1 MIMTQKELKTLCS
14 NMTLEEKIGMVH
26 GITLFKTKAVERLNI
41 PAFTYSDGPM
51 GVRLEYENDVWFPK
65 GFTDDYT
72 SYLPSNTALASTFN
86 PGHAYIAGQILGE
99 ETRGRGKDMILA
111 PGINIHRSPLGGR
124 NFEYMSEDPY
134 LSGRMAVPYIQG
146 IQENDVSACVKH
158 YALNNQ
164 ETRRNDVD
172 TYVSERALF
181 EIYLPAFRAAVREGK
196 ALGLMGS
203 YNKFR
208 EVYCSHHQYLVDEI
222 LRKEWGFEGI
232 MVSDWGSIHDTEE
245 AGTAGIDV
253 DMRTTNDFDEYYFAD
268 PLKKAVE
275 EGRVPM
281 EKLDEKIMHILHV
294 MNEVHMLDGE
304 RKAGTYNAPS
314 SGEKL
319 LKAAEESIILLKN
332 EEKLLPLD
340 RKKIKKLLVIGDN
353 ANRMHA
359 LGGGSAEIK
368 ALYEI
373 SPLLGLKMVLGG
385 NCEVTYEP
393 GYYNYVVGN
402 AWGKDANSQGTGG
415 NPMKKL
421 EPEEINTLNEKYLER
436 AKAACSRA
444 DAVIFIGGLNHD
456 HDVEGKDKD
465 NMRLP
470 NGQDHVIR
478 ELLKARP
485 DMIITMIT
493 GSPVDMH
500 EWLPEAKTLL
510 YYSYNGMQGGLAFAK
525 VIFGEVN
532 PSGKLTMTLPLTLE
546 DSPAH
551 RLGEFPGG
559 DMVHYN
565 EDIYVGY
572 RYFDTYVVKPAFAFG
587 HGLSYTE
594 FSFGEVMASVT
605 EEGGCRDG
613 ICTIPSLFVKA
624 SVPISNVG
632 SRDGAVTVQFYIKP
646 VDSAVKRPI
655 KELRGFE
662 KQFLKAGETKEFCA
676 EFDAYSFSYYDEDR
690 KCYVTLPGD
699 YEICA
704 AFACDDVRSIAKVT
718 IQREYTIA
726 R

>member
-1 MIMTQKELKTLCS
+1 MTQNELKTLCS
-14 NMTLEEKIGMVH
+14 NMTLDEKIGMVH
-26 GITLFKTKAVERLNI
+26 GVTLFKTKAAERLNI
-41 PAFTYSDGPM
+41 PSFTYSDGPM
-51 GVRLEYENDVWFPK
+51 GVRLEYEKDVWFPR
-65 GFTDDYT
+65 GFSDDYT

-86 PGHAYIAGQILGE
+86 KNLAYMAGQILGE
-99 ETRGRGKDMILA
+99 EARGRGKDMILA
-111 PGINIHRSPLGGR
+111 PGINIQRSPLGGR

-134 LSGRMAVPYIQG
+134 LSGCMAVPYIQG

-181 EIYLPAFRAAVREGK
+181 EIYLPAFRAAVKEGK
-196 ALGLMGS
+196 TLGLMGS

-208 EVYCSHHQYLVDEI
+208 EVYCSHHQYLIDEI

-232 MVSDWGSIHDTEE
+232 VVSDWGSIHDTEE
-245 AGTAGIDV
+245 AGNAGIDV
-253 DMRTTNDFDEYYFAD
+253 DMRTTNDFDEYYFAA

-275 EGRVPM
+275 EGLVPM
-281 EKLDEKIMHILHV
+281 EKLDEKIMHILYV
-294 MNEVHMLDGE
+294 MNELHMLDGE
-304 RKAGTYNAPS
+304 RKSGTYNAPS

-319 LKAAEESIILLKN
+319 LKAAEESVILLKN
-332 EEKLLPLD
+332 EENLLPLNQ
-340 RKKIKKLLVIGDN
+340 KKIKKLLVIGDN

-385 NCEVTYEP
+385 SCEVTYEP
-393 GYYNYVVGN
+393 GYCNYVVGN
-402 AWGKDANSQGTGG
+402 AWGKDKNSQGVGG
-415 NPMKKL
+415 NPLKRPK
-421 EPEEINTLNEKYLER
+421 PEEIEELNKKYLEN
-436 AKAACSRA
+436 AKAACSQA

-456 HDVEGKDKD
+456 YDVEGRDKD

-470 NGQDHVIR
+470 YGQDHVIR
-478 ELLKARP
+478 ELLKVRP

-500 EWLPEAKTLL
+500 QWLDDAKTLL

-525 VIFGEVN
+525 VIFGQVN

-551 RLGEFPGG
+551 KLGEFPGK
-559 DMVHYN
+559 DSVHYN

-572 RYFDTYVVKPAFAFG
+572 RYFDTYRVKPAFAFG

-594 FSFGEVMASVT
+594 FSFGEVRASVT
-605 EEGGCRDG
+605 GDN
-613 ICTIPSLFVKA
+613 VKA
-624 SVPISNVG
+624 SVPVTNIG
-632 SRDGAVTVQFYIKP
+632 TMDGAVAVQFYIRP
-646 VDSAVKRPI
+646 VNPAVKRPL

-662 KQFLKAGETKEFCA
+662 KQFLKTGETKDFCA
-676 EFDAYSFSYYDEDR
+676 EFDAYSFSYYDESR

-704 AFACDDVRSIAKVT
+704 AFACDDVRSVAKIT
-718 IQREYTIA
+718 LEREYTIKV
-726 R
+726 

>member
-1 MIMTQKELKTLCS
+1 MTQKELKTLCDS
-14 NMTLEEKIGMVH
+14 MTLDEKIGMVH
-26 GITLFKTKAVERLNI
+26 GVTLFKTKEVERLNI

-51 GVRLEYENDVWFPK
+51 GVRLEYESDVWFPK
-65 GFTDDYT
+65 GYSDDYT

-86 PGHAYIAGQILGE
+86 PKHAYVAGQILGE

-146 IQENDVSACVKH
+146 VQENDVSACVKH

-181 EIYLPAFRAAVREGK
+181 EIYLPAFRAAVKEGK
-196 ALGLMGS
+196 TLGLMAS

-208 EVYCSHHQYLVDEI
+208 EIYCSHHQYLIDEI

-232 MVSDWGSIHDTEE
+232 VVSDWGSIHDTEE
-245 AGTAGIDV
+245 AGMAGIDV
-253 DMRTTNDFDEYYFAD
+253 DMRVTNDFDEYYFAN
-268 PLKKAVE
+268 PLKKALE

-281 EKLDEKIMHILHV
+281 EKLDEKIMHILSV
-294 MNEVHMLDGE
+294 MNEIHMLDGE
-304 RKAGTYNAPS
+304 RKSGTYNAPS

-332 EEKLLPLD
+332 EDRLLPLEQ
-340 RKKIKKLLVIGDN
+340 RKIKKLLVIGDN

-402 AWGKDANSQGTGG
+402 AWGKDANSQGVGG

-421 EPEEINTLNEKYLER
+421 EPEEIDALNKEYLER
-436 AKAACSRA
+436 AKAACSQA

-478 ELLKARP
+478 ELLKIRP

-500 EWLPEAKTLL
+500 EWLSDAKTLL

-572 RYFDTYVVKPAFAFG
+572 RYFDTYGVKPAFAFG

-594 FSFGEVMASVT
+594 FSFGEVTASVS
-605 EEGGCRDG
+605 EKGGCRDG
-613 ICTIPSLFVKA
+613 VCTIPSLFVKA

-632 SRDGAVTVQFYIKP
+632 SMDGAVTVQFYIKP
-646 VDSAVKRPI
+646 VDSAVKRPL

-662 KQFLKAGETKEFCA
+662 KQFLKAGETKDFCA

>member
-1 MIMTQKELKTLCS
+1 MKHSELKTLCN
-14 NMTLEEKIGMVH
+14 NMTLDEKIGMIH
-26 GITLFKTKAVERLNI
+26 GASFFKTKAVDHLNV
-41 PAFTYSDGPM
+41 PAFAFSDGPM
-51 GVRLEYENDVWFPK
+51 GVRLEYEDADWFPK
-65 GFTDDYT
+65 GYSDDFT

-86 PGHAYIAGQILGE
+86 PECAYESGKILGE
-99 ETRGRGKDMILA
+99 EARGRGKDMILA

-134 LSGRMAVPYIQG
+134 LSGRMAVPFIKGVQK
-146 IQENDVSACVKH
+146 NDVSACVKH

-164 ETRRNDVD
+164 ETRRDDVD

-181 EIYLPAFRAAVREGK
+181 EIYLPAFRAAVKEGHT
-196 ALGLMGS
+196 LGLMGS

-208 EVYCSHHQYLVDEI
+208 GTYCSYHQYLVNEI
-222 LRKEWGFEGI
+222 LRREWGFEGI
-232 MVSDWGSIHDTEE
+232 MVSDWGSIHDTVE
-245 AGTAGIDV
+245 AGLAGIDA
-253 DMRTTNDFDEYYFAD
+253 DMRATADFDEYYFAD

-275 EGRVPM
+275 EGIVPM

-294 MNEVHMLDGE
+294 MNELHMLDGE
-304 RKAGTYNAPS
+304 RKAGTYNALS

-319 LKAAEESIILLKN
+319 LKTAEESIILLKN
-332 EEKLLPLD
+332 EDKLLPLD
-340 RKKIKKLLVIGDN
+340 QKKIKKLLVIGDN

-373 SPLLGLKMVLGG
+373 SPLLGLKMLLGG
-385 NCEVTYEP
+385 NCEVIYEP

-402 AWGKDANSQGTGG
+402 AWGKDANAQGAGS
-415 NPMKKL
+415 NPLKKL
-421 EPEEINTLNEKYLER
+421 SPEEADALDKKYLER
-436 AKAACSRA
+436 AKAACLDA

-465 NMRLP
+465 SMRLP
-470 NGQDHVIR
+470 NNQDQIIK
-478 ELLKARP
+478 ELLKIRP
-485 DMIITMIT
+485 DMIVTMIA

-500 EWLPEAKTLL
+500 EWLPDVKTLL

-525 VIFGEVN
+525 VVFGQVN
-532 PSGKLTMTLPLTLE
+532 PSGKLTMTLPLALE

-551 RLGEFPGG
+551 KLGEFPGG
-559 DMVHYN
+559 DQVHYH

-572 RYFDTYVVKPAFAFG
+572 RYFDTYKVKPAFAFG

-594 FSFGEVMASVT
+594 FSFGAVSASVS
-605 EEGGCRDG
+605 EEGGCENG
-613 ICTIPSLFVKA
+613 VCTIPSLTVKA
-624 SVPISNVG
+624 SVPVSNTG
-632 SRDGAVTVQFYIKP
+632 DKDGAATVLFFIKP
-646 VDSAVKRPI
+646 VDSPIKRPL
-655 KELRGFE
+655 KELRGFD
-662 KQFLKAGETKEFCA
+662 KQFLNMGETKDFHA
-676 EFDAYSFSYYDEDR
+676 VFDAYSFSYYDEER

-704 AFACDDVRSIAKVT
+704 AYACDDVRSIARVT
-718 IQREYTIA
+718 IEKEYTTA